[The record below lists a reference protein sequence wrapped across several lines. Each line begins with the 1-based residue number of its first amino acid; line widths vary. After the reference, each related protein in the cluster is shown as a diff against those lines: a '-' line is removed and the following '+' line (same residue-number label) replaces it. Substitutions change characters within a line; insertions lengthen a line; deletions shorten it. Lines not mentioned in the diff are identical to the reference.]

1 MNKRAI
7 HGGVLPRQSM
17 KGRLA
22 LLLVLN
28 LLWMSCGT
36 VGFAIADEQ
45 QPAWRSVGVDPAQWT
60 DGPVEEDTPMKVTYQ
75 GNAVFEIEVS
85 YVPSHGSSRESGTIT
100 LELFEQWAPITTANM
115 IKNVESGIY
124 DGIFFHRVIDDFVT
138 QAGDPTCKTT
148 FVYLEPNPQCGS
160 GGTGTTIPLEH
171 DENLSHV
178 DGAIGMARSQEEDS
192 ADSQWY
198 IADTEAHGLDPEGRD
213 DGGYATFG
221 IVRNGM
227 THVRGIAN
235 SPTSDDPT
243 GTEDLENP
251 FSSAGRPMYEVTVLS
266 VSMVGVSD
274 PDGTLRFGPQDS
286 EDTGGFG
293 PQDSEDTGGF
303 FALLEG
309 AYAVIF
315 TGTFLIGFVV
325 VLGGWMFARI
335 DTPLS
340 IDEQTKQ
347 VSLDAVL
354 LEETP

>member
-7 HGGVLPRQSM
+7 HGGVLPRRSM

-22 LLLVLN
+22 LLLVVN
-28 LLWMSCGT
+28 LLLMSCGT
-36 VGFAIADEQ
+36 VGSAIADEQ
-45 QPAWRSVGVDPAQWT
+45 QPEWRSVGIDPTLWT
-60 DGPVEEDTPMKVTYQ
+60 DGPVEEDTPMKNTYQ

-85 YVPSHGSSRESGTIT
+85 YVPSLGSSRESGTIT

-138 QAGDPTCKTT
+138 QAGDPTCKAVLGFYPLTS
-148 FVYLEPNPQCGS
+148 LECGS
-160 GGTGTTIPLEH
+160 GGTGTTIVLEH
-171 DENLSHV
+171 NENLSHV

-198 IADTEAHGLDPEGRD
+198 IAETEAHNLDPENRD

-227 THVRGIAN
+227 SHVTKIATV
-235 SPTSDDPT
+235 PTSDDPT
-243 GTEDLENP
+243 GEEDIQNP
-251 FSSAGRPMYEVTVLS
+251 ASSAGRPLNEVTILS
-266 VSMVGVSD
+266 VSMIGASD

-286 EDTGGFG
+286 D
-293 PQDSEDTGGF
+293 DKRGF
-303 FALLEG
+303 FALVEEF
-309 AYAVIF
+309 YAVIF
-315 TGTFLIGFVV
+315 TTTFLVGFVV
-325 VLGGWMFARI
+325 VFAGWMVARI

-340 IDEQTKQ
+340 IDDQNKQ

-354 LEETP
+354 LDENTP

>member
-1 MNKRAI
+1 
-7 HGGVLPRQSM
+7 M

-22 LLLVLN
+22 LLLVVN
-28 LLWMSCGT
+28 LVLMSCGT
-36 VGFAIADEQ
+36 VGSAIADEQ
-45 QPAWRSVGVDPAQWT
+45 QPAWRSVGIDPTQWT
-60 DGPVEEDTPMKVTYQ
+60 DGPVEEDTPMKNTYQ

-85 YVPSHGSSRESGTIT
+85 YIPSLGSSRQSGTIT

-138 QAGDPTCKTT
+138 QSGDPTCKSAFGFYPLTS
-148 FVYLEPNPQCGS
+148 LECGS

-171 DENLSHV
+171 EDNLSHV

-198 IADTEAHGLDPEGRD
+198 IAETEAHNLDPENRD

-227 THVRGIAN
+227 SHVRNIAK

-243 GTEDLENP
+243 GNEDIQNP
-251 FSSAGRPMYEVTVLS
+251 ASSAGRPVNEILITSVTLT
-266 VSMVGVSD
+266 GVSD
-274 PDGTLRFGPQDS
+274 PDGTVRFGPQDS
-286 EDTGGFG
+286 ED
-293 PQDSEDTGGF
+293 EGGF
-303 FALLEG
+303 FALVEEF
-309 AYAVIF
+309 YAVIF
-315 TGTFLIGFVV
+315 TSTFLIGTV
-325 VLGGWMFARI
+325 VLLAGWMFARI

-340 IDEQTKQ
+340 IEDQNKE
-347 VSLDAVL
+347 VSLDAL
-354 LEETP
+354 LLDEMP